1 MVRGVAVARRH
12 EAPVDI
18 ERCRGT
24 GVPEPVGDGAK
35 VDASG
40 QKLGRYEV
48 AQIVKPDVA
57 KTDLLA
63 EPGPAPGDH
72 VGSPRL
78 LTERVG
84 GKDQFRFIEIPSGG

>member
-1 MVRGVAVARRH
+1 
-12 EAPVDI
+12 
-18 ERCRGT
+18 
-24 GVPEPVGDGAK
+24 
-35 VDASG
+35 
-40 QKLGRYEV
+40 V